1 MFNHYG
7 VPKYIAGMGVSAIA
21 YKTDKWNIARLEN
34 SFKLSGVMMIDA
46 TAFNDTNIKKMLV
59 YGEVAVYLGS
69 VKEVIGR
76 HKRQMHEIRRYT
88 KAILR
93 RS

>member
-1 MFNHYG
+1 MKNVYEIKGNGFIVGDYPACN
-7 VPKYIAGMGVSAIA
+7 S
-21 YKTDKWNIARLEN
+21 DKWL
-34 SFKLSGVMMIDA
+34 MIDA

-59 YGEVAVYLGS
+59 YGEVAVYLDS

>member
-1 MFNHYG
+1 MKNVYEIKGNGFIVGDYPACN
-7 VPKYIAGMGVSAIA
+7 S
-21 YKTDKWNIARLEN
+21 DKWL
-34 SFKLSGVMMIDA
+34 MIDA
-46 TAFNDTNIKKMLV
+46 TAFNDTNVKKALV

-76 HKRQMHEIRRYT
+76 HKQQMHEIRRYT

>member
-1 MFNHYG
+1 MKNVYEIKGKGFIVGDYPACN
-7 VPKYIAGMGVSAIA
+7 S
-21 YKTDKWNIARLEN
+21 DKWP
-34 SFKLSGVMMIDA
+34 MIDA
-46 TAFNDTNIKKMLV
+46 TAFNDINIKQTLV

>member
-1 MFNHYG
+1 MKNVYESKGKGFIVGDYPACN
-7 VPKYIAGMGVSAIA
+7 S
-21 YKTDKWNIARLEN
+21 DKWL
-34 SFKLSGVMMIDA
+34 MIDA

>member
-1 MFNHYG
+1 MKNVYEIKGKGFIVGDYPACN
-7 VPKYIAGMGVSAIA
+7 S
-21 YKTDKWNIARLEN
+21 DKWL
-34 SFKLSGVMMIDA
+34 MIDA
-46 TAFNDTNIKKMLV
+46 TAFNDTNIRTTLV

>member
-1 MFNHYG
+1 MKNVYEIKG
-7 VPKYIAGMGVSAIA
+7 KGYIVGDYPACNS
-21 YKTDKWNIARLEN
+21 DKWL
-34 SFKLSGVMMIDA
+34 MIDA
-46 TAFNDTNIKKMLV
+46 TAFNDTNIKKTLV
-59 YGEVAVYLGS
+59 CGEVAVYLGS
-69 VKEVIGR
+69 VKEVIGK

>member
-1 MFNHYG
+1 MKNVYEIKGKGFIVGDYPACN
-7 VPKYIAGMGVSAIA
+7 S
-21 YKTDKWNIARLEN
+21 DKWL
-34 SFKLSGVMMIDA
+34 MIDA
-46 TAFNDTNIKKMLV
+46 TAFNDTNIRKILV

-76 HKRQMHEIRRYT
+76 YKRQMHEIRRYT

>member
-1 MFNHYG
+1 MKNVYEIKDKGFIVGDYPACN
-7 VPKYIAGMGVSAIA
+7 S
-21 YKTDKWNIARLEN
+21 DKWL
-34 SFKLSGVMMIDA
+34 MIDA
-46 TAFNDTNIKKMLV
+46 TAFNDINIRKMLV
-59 YGEVAVYLGS
+59 YGEVVVYLGS

>member
-1 MFNHYG
+1 MKNVYEIKGKGFIVGDYPACN
-7 VPKYIAGMGVSAIA
+7 S
-21 YKTDKWNIARLEN
+21 DKWL
-34 SFKLSGVMMIDA
+34 MIDA

-76 HKRQMHEIRRYT
+76 YKRQMHEIRRYT

>member
-1 MFNHYG
+1 MKNVYEIKGKGFIVGDYPACN
-7 VPKYIAGMGVSAIA
+7 S
-21 YKTDKWNIARLEN
+21 DKWL
-34 SFKLSGVMMIDA
+34 MIDA

-59 YGEVAVYLGS
+59 YGEVAVYLCS

>member
-1 MFNHYG
+1 MKNVYEIKGKGFIVGDYPACN
-7 VPKYIAGMGVSAIA
+7 S
-21 YKTDKWNIARLEN
+21 DKWL
-34 SFKLSGVMMIDA
+34 MIDA
-46 TAFNDTNIKKMLV
+46 TAFNDTNIRKTLV
-59 YGEVAVYLGS
+59 YGEVAAYLGS

>member
-1 MFNHYG
+1 MKNVYEIKGKGFIVGDYPACN
-7 VPKYIAGMGVSAIA
+7 S
-21 YKTDKWNIARLEN
+21 DKWL
-34 SFKLSGVMMIDA
+34 MIDA
-46 TAFNDTNIKKMLV
+46 TAFNDTNIKKMSV

>member
-1 MFNHYG
+1 MKNVYEIKGKGFSVGDYPACN
-7 VPKYIAGMGVSAIA
+7 S
-21 YKTDKWNIARLEN
+21 DKWL
-34 SFKLSGVMMIDA
+34 MIDA

>member
-1 MFNHYG
+1 MKNVYEIKGKGFIVGDYPACN
-7 VPKYIAGMGVSAIA
+7 S
-21 YKTDKWNIARLEN
+21 DKWL
-34 SFKLSGVMMIDA
+34 MIDA

-76 HKRQMHEIRRYT
+76 HKWQMHEIRRYT

>member
-1 MFNHYG
+1 MKNVYEIKGKGFIVGDYPACN
-7 VPKYIAGMGVSAIA
+7 S
-21 YKTDKWNIARLEN
+21 DKWL
-34 SFKLSGVMMIDA
+34 MIDA
-46 TAFNDTNIKKMLV
+46 TAFNDTSIKKTLV

-88 KAILR
+88 KAIWR

>member
-1 MFNHYG
+1 MKNVYEIKGKGFIVGDYAACN
-7 VPKYIAGMGVSAIA
+7 S
-21 YKTDKWNIARLEN
+21 DKWL
-34 SFKLSGVMMIDA
+34 MIDA

>member
-1 MFNHYG
+1 MKNVDEIKGKGFIVGDYPACN
-7 VPKYIAGMGVSAIA
+7 S
-21 YKTDKWNIARLEN
+21 DKWL
-34 SFKLSGVMMIDA
+34 MIDA
-46 TAFNDTNIKKMLV
+46 TAFNDINIRKMLV

>member
-1 MFNHYG
+1 MKNVYEIKG
-7 VPKYIAGMGVSAIA
+7 KGYIVGDYPACNS
-21 YKTDKWNIARLEN
+21 DKWL
-34 SFKLSGVMMIDA
+34 MIDA
-46 TAFNDTNIKKMLV
+46 TAFNDTNIRKTLV

-76 HKRQMHEIRRYT
+76 RKRQMHEIRRYT